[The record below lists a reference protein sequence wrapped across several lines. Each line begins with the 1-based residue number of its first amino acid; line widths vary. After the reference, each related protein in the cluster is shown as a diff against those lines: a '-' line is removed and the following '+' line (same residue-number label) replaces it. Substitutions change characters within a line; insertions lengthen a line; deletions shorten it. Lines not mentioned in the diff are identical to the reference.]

1 MYRNTKFLVGMTA
14 GAIIGSTVGT
24 MMNMDRS
31 TKRKIKKFGK
41 NAIGMANDMY
51 SRMNHYTR

>member
-1 MYRNTKFLVGMTA
+1 MHRNTKFLVGMTA

-31 TKRKIKKFGK
+31 TKRKIRKFGK
-41 NAIGMANDMY
+41 NAMCMADDMY
-51 SRMNHYTR
+51 SHMKHYKR